1 MKKGQITLFVILGA
15 VLLILILLVFTFR
28 ETLMEQATKVGIP
41 TTIAMS
47 KEAKEVQNEMT
58 RCLRNS
64 AETGLITM
72 ALQGGYVMFDPKT
85 PYTEATTTM
94 YYIPYVGTAYL
105 YYKGK
110 NMVPTKETMERQLEG
125 YITANLEIC
134 EKDYSGLEVEYGDY
148 DTSVTIEENQ
158 VSIDI
163 NTKVSVTKE
172 ETTSSF
178 RDIYI
183 EVPVRLGGLRDI
195 TNQIVEEQVKTGK
208 EGICLSCISRIA
220 ANNDVEISI
229 DRVGEDVFYMLTDQK
244 SKLAGENYIFIM
256 ANQF

>member
-1 MKKGQITLFVILGA
+1 MKKGQITLFVILGV
-15 VLLILILLVFTFR
+15 VLLILILLAFTFR
-28 ETLMEQATKVGIP
+28 ETLLEQATESGILP
-41 TTIAMS
+41 TLS
-47 KEAKEVQNEMT
+47 LSREAVYVQSDMT

-64 AETGLITM
+64 AETGLVTM

-85 PYTEATTTM
+85 PYTEATTTI

-110 NMVPTKETMERQLEG
+110 NMVPTKETMEKQLEG

-134 EKDYSGLEVEYGDY
+134 EKDYADLEVEYGEY

-158 VSIDI
+158 VDI
-163 NTKVSVTKE
+163 NIKTKVGVTKE
-172 ETTSSF
+172 GTTSSF
-178 RDIYI
+178 RNIYI
-183 EVPVRLGGLRDI
+183 EVPVRLGELRDI
-195 TNQIVEEQVKTGK
+195 TNQIVEEQVKTGR

-220 ANNDVEISI
+220 ANNDVEVNI

-244 SKLAGENYIFIM
+244 SRLSGENYIFIM